1 MFRSV
6 IGHAN
11 RSIKTIHFANVKRYK
26 PCRRLLLSRLEQTTG
41 REKNGRPFHS
51 SVFAMADDKD
61 YVDVTSESFASEVIE
76 PSKEGTAVVLDW
88 WVTRI
93 DNHDRC

>member
-1 MFRSV
+1 
-6 IGHAN
+6 
-11 RSIKTIHFANVKRYK
+11 
-26 PCRRLLLSRLEQTTG
+26 
-41 REKNGRPFHS
+41 
-51 SVFAMADDKD
+51 MADDKD